1 MDRAQVDL
9 IHLTKELLELT
20 KQNNAMLK
28 KISAYI
34 DYIQSDQY
42 HLTEEQK
49 NLMTNLVANLL
60 FGLRR

>member
-1 MDRAQVDL
+1 MNKAQSDLVD
-9 IHLTKELLELT
+9 LTKEILELT
-20 KQNNAMLK
+20 KQNNIMLK

-34 DYIQSDQY
+34 DYVQSDKY